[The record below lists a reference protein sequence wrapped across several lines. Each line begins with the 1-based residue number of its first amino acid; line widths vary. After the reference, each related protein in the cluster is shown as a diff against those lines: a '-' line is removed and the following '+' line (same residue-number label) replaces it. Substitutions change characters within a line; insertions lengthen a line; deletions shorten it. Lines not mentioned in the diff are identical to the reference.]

1 MIFIE
6 VPYMGINCNTNNV
19 LLKMLAVII
28 FGGIHRNYCL
38 NI

>member
-6 VPYMGINCNTNNV
+6 LPYMGIICNTNNV

-28 FGGIHRNYCL
+28 FGGIDRNCFL